1 MNKVKQL
8 LEIVTDFKA
17 DCPECPFYDGKAC
30 DNLYDEYGMYLCTL
44 MLDATNEALKG
55 SDE

>member
-8 LEIVTDFKA
+8 LEIVTDFKS

-30 DNLYDEYGMYLCTL
+30 DNLYDEYEMYLCTL
-44 MLDATNEALKG
+44 MIDATNEALKG